1 VDFAADGDEKLI
13 FNTETLEE
21 AKILMKKTLVKF
33 SKIYKDKLNLN
44 LNKIICIYS
53 KLISCKDFTVE

>member
-44 LNKIICIYS
+44 LNKIYTLS
-53 KLISCKDFTVE
+53 PF